1 MPHKITII
9 GAGPGGLMA
18 AERLGQLGY
27 EVHIYDHKPTPARKF
42 LIAGLGGLNITH
54 SEPIEKFLSRY
65 GEAEDFIKPFITNFS
80 PEDLRAWCL
89 GLGEE
94 TFIGSSGR
102 VFPKSF
108 KASPLLRSWLKRLGD
123 LGITLHASHHWTGW
137 DNDNLLTFDHKGE
150 TIRVKS
156 EATILALG
164 GASWPRLGS
173 DASWTKILSDKNIA
187 LIPFSPSNCG
197 FAVDWSEIYKSKFA
211 GTPLKSIELTH
222 NGTSI
227 RGEALITEKG
237 IEGGGIY
244 ALSKSIRQSLE
255 KFGETKLSIDLK
267 PDLMVQQLHDRL
279 SKPRGRDS
287 QTNFIR
293 KHTGLSPN
301 AISLLY
307 EFKDDQRTLA
317 EQIKRVDIPITAP
330 FAIERAISSAGGI
343 KRDELNQSLMLRKL
357 PSVFAIG
364 EMLDWEAPTGGYLLQ
379 ATFSMGATVALGV
392 DKYIKGSNI

>member
-18 AERLGQLGY
+18 AEHLGQLGY
-27 EVHIYDHKPTPARKF
+27 EVHLYDHKPTPARKF

-94 TFIGSSGR
+94 TFVGSSGR

-108 KASPLLRSWLKRLGD
+108 KASPLLRNWLKRLGD
-123 LGITLHASHHWTGW
+123 LGVTLHANHHWTGW
-137 DNDNLLTFDHKGE
+137 DDDNQLTFNHMQE

-156 EATILALG
+156 DATILALG

-173 DASWTKILSDKNIA
+173 DASWIKILTDKDITLTA
-187 LIPFSPSNCG
+187 FSPSNCG
-197 FAVDWSEIYKSKFA
+197 FEVNWSEIFKSKFS
-211 GTPLKSIELTH
+211 GTPLKSITLSH
-222 NGTSI
+222 NEISI
-227 RGEALITEKG
+227 KGEALITEKG

-255 KFGETKLSIDLK
+255 KDGRAILSVDLK
-267 PDLMVQQLHDRL
+267 PDLMIKHLSERL

-287 QTNFIR
+287 LTNFIR

-301 AISLLY
+301 AINLLY
-307 EFKDDQRTLA
+307 EFKDDNRSLA
-317 EQIKRVDIPITAP
+317 EQIKRVDIPVTAP

-343 KRDELNQSLMLRKL
+343 KRDELNQSLMLKKL

-364 EMLDWEAPTGGYLLQ
+364 EMIDWEAPTGGYLLQ
-379 ATFSMGATVALGV
+379 ATFSMGNAVALGV
-392 DKYIKGSNI
+392 DKYIKAYNI

>member
-1 MPHKITII
+1 
-9 GAGPGGLMA
+9 MA

-65 GEAEDFIKPFITNFS
+65 GEAQDFMTPVITFFS
-80 PEDLRAWCL
+80 PEDLRAWCTE
-89 GLGEE
+89 LGEE

-108 KASPLLRSWLKRLGD
+108 KASPLLRNWLKRLGN
-123 LGITLHASHHWTGW
+123 LGITLHANHHWTGW
-137 DNDNLLTFDHKGE
+137 DDDNQLTFTHKDQ

-156 EATILALG
+156 DATILALG

-173 DASWTKILSDKNIA
+173 DASWTNYLAEKNIA
-187 LIPFSPSNCG
+187 ITPFSPSNCG
-197 FAVDWSEIYKSKFA
+197 FVVNWSEIFKSRFA

-227 RGEALITEKG
+227 RGEALITEQG

-244 ALSKSIRQSLE
+244 ALSRSMRKSLE
-255 KFGETKLSIDLK
+255 KDGHTKLSIDLK
-267 PDLMVQQLHDRL
+267 PDLMIEQLQDRL

-293 KHTGLSPN
+293 KQTGLPPN

-307 EFKDDQRTLA
+307 EFKDDSRSLA
-317 EQIKRVDIPITAP
+317 EQIKRIDIPVTAP

-343 KRDELNQSLMLRKL
+343 RLDELDQNLMLKKL

-379 ATFSMGATVALGV
+379 ATFSMGVYVTLGV
-392 DKYIKGSNI
+392 DKYIKGTNI